1 MWPAM
6 AVDDEQSDPRF
17 RRLMRAAQEGDH
29 ASYSQ
34 LLREILPVI
43 RGVIRRRRSFLP
55 SEDIEDLVQDV
66 LLSLHTV
73 LATYDPE
80 RPFMPWLMA
89 ITRNRLAG
97 GGRRHARLHGNEVSV
112 EKLPETS
119 CDAEANRGAEAFA
132 DRESLRQAMADLPP
146 GQRQALDLLKL
157 KELSLKEASAI
168 SGLSISALK
177 VAVHRATKTLR
188 KVLKREI

>member
-1 MWPAM
+1 MTAG
-6 AVDDEQSDPRF
+6 DERADLHF

-29 ASYSQ
+29 ASYDR
-34 LLREILPVI
+34 LLREILPLI
-43 RGVIRRRRSFLP
+43 RGMIRKRRTFLP

-66 LLSLHTV
+66 LLSLHSV

-80 RPFMPWLMA
+80 RPFIPWLMA
-89 ITRNRLAG
+89 ITRNRLAD
-97 GGRRHARLHGNEVSV
+97 GGRRHARLNANEVTV
-112 EKLPETS
+112 ERLPETF
-119 CDAEANRGAEAFA
+119 CDAEANRGAETFA
-132 DRESLRQAMADLPP
+132 DRESLRRAMTELPP

-168 SGLSISALK
+168 SGMSISALK

-188 KVLKREI
+188 NVLKREM

>member
-1 MWPAM
+1 M
-6 AVDDEQSDPRF
+6 Q
-17 RRLMRAAQEGDH
+17 AAQDGDH
-29 ASYSQ
+29 ASYN
-34 LLREILPVI
+34 LLLKEILPIV

-55 SEDIEDLVQDV
+55 AEDIEDLVQDV
-66 LLSLHTV
+66 LLSLHSV

-80 RPFMPWLMA
+80 RPFFPWLMA
-89 ITRNRLAG
+89 IARNRLADS
-97 GGRRHARLHGNEVSV
+97 GRRHARLNANEVTV
-112 EKLPETS
+112 GELPETFR
-119 CDAEANRGAEAFA
+119 DAAANKGAEAFA

-168 SGLSISALK
+168 SGMSISALK

-188 KVLKREI
+188 KVLKREV